1 MAGKS
6 KRVQA
11 TKGRQ
16 QATRQARSPSRAKS
30 ETQQQARSAR
40 EGNGHQDFEG
50 TEHVEQPHEM
60 VSQFARMAGE
70 QVRQAARQMEWPGTA
85 PQVMGWTSRGPAKQ
99 IENMIN
105 QFWNLS
111 GNGGSSRY
119 MRALAQA
126 NVEMVGLLG
135 RRSRAYLDL
144 PTHLAQ
150 CRTPQQ
156 MLDEQAKF
164 FQDMM
169 HDYQVTNDRVMNC
182 WMEAAAP
189 LISGESRQRAEER

>member
-1 MAGKS
+1 L
-6 KRVQA
+6 
-11 TKGRQ
+11 
-16 QATRQARSPSRAKS
+16 ARAER
-30 ETQQQARSAR
+30 
-40 EGNGHQDFEG
+40 
-50 TEHVEQPHEM
+50 VEQPQEAI
-60 VSQFARMAGE
+60 SQFARMAGE
-70 QVRQAARQMEWPGTA
+70 EVRRATRQMEWPGTA

-105 QFWNLS
+105 QFWS
-111 GNGGSSRY
+111 MGGNGGSSRY

-144 PTHLAQ
+144 PAHLAQ

-156 MLDEQAKF
+156 MWDEQAKF
-164 FQDMM
+164 LQDMM
-169 HDYQVTNDRVMNC
+169 QDYQVTNDRMMNC

-189 LISGESRQRAEER
+189 LLSGEPRQRAGEG